1 VFERYERQ
9 VDIVAI
15 CPTLSVSLV
24 LSENLSTFK
33 VGRLAWAAPTTD
45 PIAVW
50 LRGRPRVLRDEWL
63 YGCAKRP
70 TLTLGNR
77 SGALCLALR
86 L

>member
-33 VGRLAWAAPTTD
+33 VGRSGRTKDRPNQ
-45 PIAVW
+45 W
-50 LRGRPRVLRDEWL
+50 LCGSGDVRGYQGR
-63 YGCAKRP
+63 G
-70 TLTLGNR
+70 
-77 SGALCLALR
+77 
-86 L
+86 